1 MDIAPFRGLRFDL
14 GKVAEKVG
22 QDAPVV
28 TAPPYDV
35 LSPEAHQ
42 AILDASP
49 CNIVQLT
56 LGDRP
61 GEIPSYDGRAQLLQ
75 DWIES
80 GVLAYEDSPV
90 YYLSLIHI

>member
-1 MDIAPFRGLRFDL
+1 MDIAPFRGLRFAL

-42 AILDASP
+42 AILDTSP

-61 GEIPSYDGRAQLLQ
+61 GEIPSYEGRAQVLQ
-75 DWIES
+75 GWRKC
-80 GVLAYEDSPV
+80 
-90 YYLSLIHI
+90 